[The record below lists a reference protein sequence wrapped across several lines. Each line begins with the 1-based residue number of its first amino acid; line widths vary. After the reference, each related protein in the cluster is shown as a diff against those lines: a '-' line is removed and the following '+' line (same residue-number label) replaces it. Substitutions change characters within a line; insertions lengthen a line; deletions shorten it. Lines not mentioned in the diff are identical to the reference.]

1 MKRSAISR
9 VAGIAAAAVICAG
22 CGANGSE
29 AAVPGAAS
37 VAQEASNRIGD
48 ASGTNLSG
56 VYSGPADD
64 NVWGKGTGTMF
75 YAQSGNAIGGAFTL
89 KLKKN
94 TLYLN
99 GVQTVSGTTVH
110 GSNVSGS
117 QSAYCTTSTSAKY
130 DAKTRVLSGSYT
142 AVYGCAYPHEK
153 GTFSLKQQCYF
164 KGSGNAD
171 IRPEAGAIKPC

>member
-1 MKRSAISR
+1 MRRSAISR
-9 VAGIAAAAVICAG
+9 VAGITAAAVILSA
-22 CGANGSE
+22 CGANGNG
-29 AAVPGAAS
+29 AAVPGAGSAT
-37 VAQEASNRIGD
+37 QEASNRIGD
-48 ASGTNLSG
+48 ASGPNLSG

-75 YAQSGNAIGGAFTL
+75 YAQSGNAIGGVFTL

-94 TLYLN
+94 TLYLDA
-99 GVQTVSGTTVH
+99 VQTVSGTTVH

-117 QSAYCTTSTSAKY
+117 QSVYCTTSTSAKY
-130 DAKTRVLSGSYT
+130 DAKTSVVSGSYT

-153 GTFSLKQQCYF
+153 GTFSLKQRCYF

-171 IRPEAGAIKPC
+171 IRPEAGSIKPC